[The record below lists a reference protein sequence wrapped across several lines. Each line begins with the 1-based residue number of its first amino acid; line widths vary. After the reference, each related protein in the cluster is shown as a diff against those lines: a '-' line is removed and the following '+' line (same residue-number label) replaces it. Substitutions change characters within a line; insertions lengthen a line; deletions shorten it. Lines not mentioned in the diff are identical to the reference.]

1 MRIEKRNNMRRRNL
15 RESEVINFS
24 TLSEVDAEELQ
35 RLLAKFQKR
44 LDWHR
49 DLFNKVEDKAIA
61 AVDAALNGSDREE
74 LYSKAVEFYYA
85 IIDVEAA
92 HDECRNILNTTD
104 SADAMY
110 DILKKIARPNS
121 ISRGR

>member
-1 MRIEKRNNMRRRNL
+1 MRIEKRNNVRRRNL
-15 RESEVINFS
+15 RESEAINFS
-24 TLSEVDAEELQ
+24 TLSDVDAEELQ

-49 DLFNKVEDKAIA
+49 DLFNKVEDKAVA

>member
-1 MRIEKRNNMRRRNL
+1 MRVEKRNNLRRKNL
-15 RESEVINFS
+15 RESEVSNVP
-24 TLSEVDAEELQ
+24 TLSETDVEELQ
-35 RLLAKFQKR
+35 KLLAKFQKR

-49 DLFNKVEDKAIA
+49 NLFNKVEDKAIA
-61 AVDAALNGSDREE
+61 AVDAALNGSDSEE

-104 SADAMY
+104 SADCMY
-110 DILKKIARPNS
+110 DILKRIARPNS
-121 ISRGR
+121 SSRGR